1 MVGAR
6 ITIDVVGLDRTQKRL
21 AGMVKAGRD
30 LTPLMR
36 DIGEYLLRTTRDRF
50 EDERGPDGAPW
61 QPLSEATRRRK
72 RRNKDR
78 ILTESGHLGGPSLSY
93 RASPSELLL
102 GSSAVYAGTH
112 QFGAKKGSF
121 GATSKG
127 EPIPWGDIPAR
138 EFLGLSD
145 ADGAEIEE
153 LIGDYLLRRL

>member
-6 ITIDVVGLDRTQKRL
+6 IHIDVIGLDRTQRRL
-21 AGMVKAGRD
+21 GALVKAGRD

-36 DIGEYLLRTTRDRF
+36 DIGEYLLRTTKDRF
-50 EDERGPDGAPW
+50 EDERAPDGAPW

-112 QFGAKKGSF
+112 QFGAKRGSF
-121 GATSKG
+121 GTTSKG
-127 EPIPWGDIPAR
+127 APIPWGDIPAR
-138 EFLGLSD
+138 EFLGLSS
-145 ADGAEIEE
+145 ADSAEIAD
-153 LIGDYLLRRL
+153 LVGDYLRRRL